1 MITLDDY
8 LADQLHDPDFR
19 THFINEMAKHVRDG
33 SISLTNAIS
42 FLNSLF
48 ELATPPH
55 KMLHLLSWLTSTR
68 ASTHTRPSPY

>member
-19 THFINEMAKHVRDG
+19 THFINEMAFVTALFPSQMPLNRLRLIFHWQSSK
-33 SISLTNAIS
+33 S

-48 ELATPPH
+48 ELATPPPT
-55 KMLHLLSWLTSTR
+55 KCYT
-68 ASTHTRPSPY
+68 Y

>member
-33 SISLTNAIS
+33 SIKAKQSTTSIG
-42 FLNSLF
+42 
-48 ELATPPH
+48 ATAPH
-55 KMLHLLSWLTSTR
+55 GR
-68 ASTHTRPSPY
+68 G

>member
-33 SISLTNAIS
+33 SISLTNAIEPIKVYI
-42 FLNSLF
+42 SLAEF
-48 ELATPPH
+48 
-55 KMLHLLSWLTSTR
+55 KKLLK
-68 ASTHTRPSPY
+68 

>member
-33 SISLTNAIS
+33 SISLTNAIEPIKALFHWQSSKS

-48 ELATPPH
+48 ELATPPT
-55 KMLHLLSWLTSTR
+55 KCYT
-68 ASTHTRPSPY
+68 Y

>member
-33 SISLTNAIS
+33 SMQKCVMYKCA
-42 FLNSLF
+42 
-48 ELATPPH
+48 
-55 KMLHLLSWLTSTR
+55 LHCCY
-68 ASTHTRPSPY
+68 AV

>member
-33 SISLTNAIS
+33 SIN
-42 FLNSLF
+42 
-48 ELATPPH
+48 
-55 KMLHLLSWLTSTR
+55 LSR
-68 ASTHTRPSPY
+68 VPRPYFNMGVG